1 MPDSCALTELIMHHW
16 TQLKPTDESESSSK
30 TEVDTDQTKV
40 PQQQQHPEYEL
51 RPLYQRAGAALG
63 QFCVGALVCILLL
76 NSRARIVHK
85 LYLLPSSS
93 LTETALSPKLPKPSL
108 PRHPKSKVRNEEKIL
123 VMQNVYHFRGQGN
136 VFPFSDTTL
145 VQGYD
150 PNEVAF
156 EVKGRRGKFYLGL
169 EGACVNGERF
179 DSAWK
184 AREALFGVWYGEKG
198 KREMARFNWV

>member
-1 MPDSCALTELIMHHW
+1 MHHW
-16 TQLKPTDESESSSK
+16 TQLKPTDDQSESSSK
-30 TEVDTDQTKV
+30 SEADSKQTKA
-40 PQQQQHPEYEL
+40 PQQQKQPEYEL

-63 QFCVGALVCILLL
+63 QFCVGAFVCILLL

-93 LTETALSPKLPKPSL
+93 LTETALSPKLPSSPAQLKS
-108 PRHPKSKVRNEEKIL
+108 KSKVTVQNEEKIL

-145 VQGYD
+145 SQGYD

-179 DSAWK
+179 DSTWK
-184 AREALFGVWYGEKG
+184 AREALFRVWYGEKG